1 MMADPILH
9 SVVEPPN
16 ALEVNTMNKSIVEPP
31 KPLEANSMNKS
42 INPRVAELLQSIYSV
57 SRTAATSISMGK
69 AIDSAKDLQSF
80 VDPDEVLEF
89 SLEAGYDAVNKVW
102 SDTEELAKL
111 LDIDLKRPIS
121 YKLKPVFAEK

>member
-1 MMADPILH
+1 MADSILH
-9 SVVEPPN
+9 SV
-16 ALEVNTMNKSIVEPP
+16 VEPP
-31 KPLEANSMNKS
+31 KPLEANTMNKS

-57 SRTAATSISMGK
+57 SRTAATSIGLGK
-69 AIDSAKDLQSF
+69 AVDSAKDLQSF

-121 YKLKPVFAEK
+121 YKLKPVFDEK

>member
-1 MMADPILH
+1 MMADSILH
-9 SVVEPPN
+9 SV
-16 ALEVNTMNKSIVEPP
+16 VEPP
-31 KPLEANSMNKS
+31 KPLEANSMNKSIVEPPKSVEANGVSKS

-57 SRTAATSISMGK
+57 SRTAATSIGLGK

-102 SDTEELAKL
+102 SDAEELAKL

-121 YKLKPVFAEK
+121 YKLKPVYAEK

>member
-1 MMADPILH
+1 MADPIIH

-16 ALEVNTMNKSIVEPP
+16 ALEVNT
-31 KPLEANSMNKS
+31 MNKS

-57 SRTAATSISMGK
+57 SRTAATSIGLGK
-69 AIDSAKDLQSF
+69 AVNSAKDLQSF

-121 YKLKPVFAEK
+121 YKLKPVFDEK

>member
-1 MMADPILH
+1 MADPIIH

-16 ALEVNTMNKSIVEPP
+16 ALEVNT
-31 KPLEANSMNKS
+31 MNKS

-57 SRTAATSISMGK
+57 SRTAATSIGLGK
-69 AIDSAKDLQSF
+69 AVDSAKDLQNF
-80 VDPDEVLEF
+80 VDPDEALEF

-102 SDTEELAKL
+102 SDAEELAKL